1 MSLCSRASAMAAGQ
15 NADRSTWFSF
25 IGCEGSLWGRLWFCF
40 NSSSI
45 SHLVLCYVCLN
56 PKNRGGRCLTLTFDL
71 FSPVS
76 PGCRLRCTATW
87 WCISRGAS
95 PTALTESFAVCTP
108 TLRSST
114 VSTTRR
120 RTGCRTTHRT
130 LPWLPPAW
138 LWGSAQATGW
148 IYCLKGKK
156 VFAVRGDAFI
166 LITVKVLVFSKFHQ
180 KLFSWVNYVND
191 SCRKNSLK
199 AWFMWHHDGNIISL
213 WNQQNFSVPLLT
225 FLLPQAAGQGV
236 LRKL

>member
-15 NADRSTWFSF
+15 NADRLTWFSF
-25 IGCEGSLWGRLWFCF
+25 IGCEGSLWGRLCHQKMLC
-40 NSSSI
+40 SPSEASGSVLI
-45 SHLVLCYVCLN
+45 AHPSHTLYCYVCLS
-56 PKNRGGRCLTLTFDL
+56 PKNRGGRSLTLTFDL

-114 VSTTRR
+114 VSTTPR

-138 LWGSAQATGW
+138 LWDSAQATGW

-156 VFAVRGDAFI
+156 VFTVRGDAFI
-166 LITVKVLVFSKFHQ
+166 LITFKVLVFSKFHHREQ
-180 KLFSWVNYVND
+180 LFSWVNYVND
-191 SCRKNSLK
+191 GCTKNSLK
-199 AWFMWHHDGNIISL
+199 AWFRWHHNGSIISL
-213 WNQQNFSVPLLT
+213 WNQQPDL
-225 FLLPQAAGQGV
+225 
-236 LRKL
+236 